1 MDDMAYVNIP
11 VPKDVADRLRS
22 DEDRARAGRVL
33 SELMRPASP
42 ESDPLRVL
50 IAALKDE
57 AHGAGLTDAMIDAE
71 LAAYN
76 AERRS

>member
-1 MDDMAYVNIP
+1 MDDLAYVSIP
-11 VPKDVADRLRS
+11 VPKDVAERLRS
-22 DEDRARAGRVL
+22 DEDRARVGRVL

-42 ESDPLRVL
+42 ESDPLKLL
-50 IAALKDE
+50 IDAIKDQ
-57 AHGAGLTDAMIDAE
+57 AHGTGLTDAMIDAE